1 MGWLFWIWYS
11 IGAILLLTIG
21 VPKVLDFSNGLF
33 LVFYALYALYLIHR
47 ADLFKEMSDQ
57 SVSSSVKP
65 LWSRLII
72 SGVIIWL
79 GGMGLEWLGVHSG
92 WPFGEYEYTSVLGA
106 LMYGVPWTLGFA
118 WIGVVAG
125 GVLLSSSSRRDAVDP
140 HRPATLNQGMYL
152 LIRACKVGVWVII
165 LDLVL
170 DPVAHARGF
179 WHWAETGGFYGVPW
193 SNFVAWFIVGGLL
206 SMVLPRLILTLGI
219 LRQATFLYQAMLLLF
234 GLLAW
239 QADISG
245 SMIAALI
252 GIILAE
258 GNYRYDTRR

>member
-11 IGAILLLTIG
+11 IGTILLLTIG
-21 VPKVLDFSNGLF
+21 VPKVLDFSNGIF

-57 SVSSSVKP
+57 SVSGSLKP
-65 LWSRLII
+65 LWSRLIV

-79 GGMGLEWLGVHSG
+79 GGMGLEWVGVHSG

-106 LMYGVPWTLGFA
+106 LIYGVPWTLGFA

-125 GVLLSSSSRRDAVDP
+125 GVLLSSSSHRSSVD
-140 HRPATLNQGMYL
+140 RPSTSNQGMYL
-152 LIRACKVGVWVII
+152 LIRACKVGIWVII

-179 WHWAETGGFYGVPW
+179 WHWAETDGFYGVPW

-219 LRQATFLYQAMLLLF
+219 LRQATFLYQAMLLFF

-239 QADISG
+239 QADIGG
-245 SMIAALI
+245 SMMVALI